1 MNALVVKSG
10 KIDINSAISNQYKV
24 ISIPELINDIL
35 GYSAQNMTLS
45 AMIYFLLLIVLL
57 IIGVFMY
64 VITLQKVPIF
74 GIMKAQG
81 ISNTTIMNSL
91 LGQTFI
97 LILLGVLVA
106 FVASY
111 GTSFILPEAMPFE
124 VSITNW
130 LLYSLILIIVSIIGS
145 LFSIITIRKIDPTK
159 AIGG

>member
-1 MNALVVKSG
+1 
-10 KIDINSAISNQYKV
+10 
-24 ISIPELINDIL
+24 
-35 GYSAQNMTLS
+35 
-45 AMIYFLLLIVLL
+45 
-57 IIGVFMY
+57 MY

-97 LILLGVLVA
+97 LSLLGVLVA